1 MQAVHCCDAQ
11 YPLTEG
17 GRSPYISVVVKGNAG
32 SGCRPL
38 ELYRKGTIMTRFTAS
53 EKVMLGRALA
63 PAAVTQTIVPATVG
77 GALRDLT
84 AAILRPL
91 RQRAMVDRL
100 EQLDDRM
107 LQDIGV
113 ERFNIAAIAESVA
126 SRQAPSVSIALGNLL
141 AVLGGSLAAW
151 TERRAALRELNALDE
166 RMLRDIG
173 ITRGDIPAVVAGM
186 TAAGHVDGVD
196 PLEAVRR
203 WARSRAAAQDLNA
216 LDNRTLD
223 DIGMVRGD
231 IDWVAEELAVRSL
244 RPANTNHASQVA

>member
-1 MQAVHCCDAQ
+1 
-11 YPLTEG
+11 
-17 GRSPYISVVVKGNAG
+17 
-32 SGCRPL
+32 
-38 ELYRKGTIMTRFTAS
+38 MTRFTAS

-63 PAAVTQTIVPATVG
+63 PVAFTQTIARETVG
-77 GALRDLT
+77 GALRALA

-91 RQRAMVDRL
+91 RRQAIVDRL
-100 EQLDDRM
+100 EGLEDRM

-113 ERFNIAAIAESVA
+113 ERFEIAAIAESVT
-126 SRQAPSVSIALGNLL
+126 SRQAPSIGVALGNLF
-141 AVLGGSLAAW
+141 AVVVKSLAAW
-151 TERRAALRELNALDE
+151 SERRTAYRELSALDD

-173 ITRGDIPAVVAGM
+173 ITRADIPAVVAGM
-186 TAAGHVDGVD
+186 TAAGHVDSAD

-231 IDWVAEELAVRSL
+231 IDWVAEELAIRSL

>member
-1 MQAVHCCDAQ
+1 
-11 YPLTEG
+11 
-17 GRSPYISVVVKGNAG
+17 
-32 SGCRPL
+32 
-38 ELYRKGTIMTRFTAS
+38 MTRFTAS
-53 EKVMLGRALA
+53 EKVMLGRAMA
-63 PAAVTQTIVPATVG
+63 PAAVTQNIAPETVG
-77 GALRDLT
+77 GALRNV
-84 AAILRPL
+84 AAAVLRPL
-91 RQRAMVDRL
+91 RRQAIADRLDRL
-100 EQLDDRM
+100 EDRM
-107 LQDIGV
+107 LDDIGIHRC
-113 ERFNIAAIAESVA
+113 EIDAIADSVT
-126 SRQAPSVSIALGNLL
+126 SRQTLSVSAALGNLL

-151 TERRAALRELNALDE
+151 SERRAAYRELNALDD

-173 ITRGDIPAVVAGM
+173 ITRADIPAVVAGM
-186 TAAGHVDGVD
+186 SAAGHVDSAD

>member
-1 MQAVHCCDAQ
+1 
-11 YPLTEG
+11 
-17 GRSPYISVVVKGNAG
+17 
-32 SGCRPL
+32 
-38 ELYRKGTIMTRFTAS
+38 MTRFTAS
-53 EKVMLGRALA
+53 EKVMLGRAMA
-63 PAAVTQTIVPATVG
+63 PATVTETIAPATVG
-77 GALRDLT
+77 GALRALT

-91 RQRAMVDRL
+91 RRQAIVDRL
-100 EQLDDRM
+100 ERLEDRM

-113 ERFNIAAIAESVA
+113 ERCEIAAIAESVS
-126 SRQAPSVSIALGNLL
+126 SRQAPTIGLALENLV
-141 AVLGGSLAAW
+141 AVLGGTLAAW
-151 TERRAALRELNALDE
+151 SERRAALRELSALDD

-173 ITRGDIPAVVAGM
+173 ITRADIPAVVAGM
-186 TAAGHVDGVD
+186 TAVRHVEGAD

-244 RPANTNHASQVA
+244 RPANTNQASQVA